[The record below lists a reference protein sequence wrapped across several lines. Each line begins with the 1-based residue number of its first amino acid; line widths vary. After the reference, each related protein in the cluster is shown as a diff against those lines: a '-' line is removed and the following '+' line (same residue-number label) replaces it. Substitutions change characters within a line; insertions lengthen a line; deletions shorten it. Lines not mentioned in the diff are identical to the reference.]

1 MIQQRARRKTT
12 LGVIIGNRG
21 FFPGHLSQSGR
32 AEIVRI
38 LAEEGLEAVILEE
51 SATEY
56 GAVMTLDEAHKCA
69 ELFKANRDR
78 IDGILVSLPNFGEEK
93 GVANTLRFAELNV
106 PVLVHA
112 FDDDIQAMGIQHRR
126 DSFCGKMSVCN
137 NLRQYGIPFTLTE
150 KHTVNP
156 DSESFRNDLRKF
168 AGTCRVVSSLKNARL
183 GSIGAR
189 PASFNTVRYSE
200 KLLERSGISIETLD
214 LSEVFGRAGKKKES
228 DAAVK
233 RKLEEIAAYV
243 NTKGFPQDN
252 LVRMATLGVVIEE
265 WMAENELAGTAIQCW
280 TSMEEYFGIVPCT
293 IMSMLSS
300 QLIPSACEVDITG
313 LVSMYALQQ
322 ASGKPSALLDWN
334 NNYGDN
340 PDKGVVF
347 HCSNLPKE
355 MFEEIRMDYHEI
367 LSGTVGKERTL
378 GTIQGRIKPSAFTYC
393 GIATDDVNGEIISYV
408 GEAAFTKDPLKT
420 FGGYGVIQVP
430 RFQKLLR
437 YLCESGFEHHV
448 ASTMST
454 VAESVE
460 EAFGKYKGWR
470 TYRHGAE

>member
-1 MIQQRARRKTT
+1 
-12 LGVIIGNRG
+12 
-21 FFPGHLSQSGR
+21 
-32 AEIVRI
+32 
-38 LAEEGLEAVILEE
+38 
-51 SATEY
+51 
-56 GAVMTLDEAHKCA
+56 MTLEEAHKCA

-93 GVANTLRFAELNV
+93 GIVNTLRFSGVEV

-112 FDDDIQAMGIQHRR
+112 FNDDIQSMGIKHRR

-150 KHTVNP
+150 KHTVDP
-156 DSESFRNDLRKF
+156 DSESFRSDLRKF
-168 AGTCRVVSSLKNARL
+168 AGTCRVVKSLKNARL

-265 WMAENELAGTAIQCW
+265 WMTENELAGTAIQCW
-280 TSMEEYFGIVPCT
+280 TSMEEYFGVVPCT

-322 ASGKPSALLDWN
+322 ASGKPSALLDW
-334 NNYGDN
+334 YSIAATCL
-340 PDKGVVF
+340 KK
-347 HCSNLPKE
+347 CS
-355 MFEEIRMDYHEI
+355 RT
-367 LSGTVGKERTL
+367 SGWITTRFCRV
-378 GTIQGRIKPSAFTYC
+378 PSARRGRWERFK
-393 GIATDDVNGEIISYV
+393 DVSSRRHSRI
-408 GEAAFTKDPLKT
+408 
-420 FGGYGVIQVP
+420 
-430 RFQKLLR
+430 
-437 YLCESGFEHHV
+437 
-448 ASTMST
+448 
-454 VAESVE
+454 AESRRMTST
-460 EAFGKYKGWR
+460 GKSSLTSEKAR
-470 TYRHGAE
+470 LRKIPC